1 LYVFLVFA
9 ARLWKRILCVNSVLL
24 KRIDSRGMLRIR
36 FQSRAAKNKNN
47 KNYKKFMQNK
57 TNKMNIAQKSL
68 KISQNPSN
76 FWPKGASLSLFP

>member
-1 LYVFLVFA
+1 
-9 ARLWKRILCVNSVLL
+9 
-24 KRIDSRGMLRIR
+24 MLRIR

-76 FWPKGASLSLFP
+76 FCARGALLPTLP